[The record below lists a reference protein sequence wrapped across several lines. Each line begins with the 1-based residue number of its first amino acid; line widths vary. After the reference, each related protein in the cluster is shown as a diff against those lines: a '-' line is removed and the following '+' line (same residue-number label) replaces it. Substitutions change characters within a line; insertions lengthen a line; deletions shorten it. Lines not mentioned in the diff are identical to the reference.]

1 MGKSSCW
8 SNIDALKQALEA
20 WFVNE

>member
-1 MGKSSCW
+1 MGKSSSW